1 MLIIYCLKNKKRKLM
16 VAFSILLFAFFL
28 LCSTRYFP
36 LKLIGS
42 IESVYNPIAIEKLD
56 RSSCYYIYVLGSGAT
71 LDARLPASM
80 NLNSVSLMRLIEG
93 IRIYNQLSDA
103 ILVTSAAMEGA
114 KISQAQLSKEA
125 AISLGVK
132 EQNIEILETATST
145 LEEAIAFKEHFGVNK
160 NVILVTSALHMPRAV
175 EIFSDQNIKVVPAP
189 TGYLYKK
196 NQLGYNG
203 ITFPSI
209 ESLELTNS
217 YQTAILKQVYYR
229 WFKKNKTKN

>member
-1 MLIIYCLKNKKRKLM
+1 
-16 VAFSILLFAFFL
+16 
-28 LCSTRYFP
+28 
-36 LKLIGS
+36 
-42 IESVYNPIAIEKLD
+42 
-56 RSSCYYIYVLGSGAT
+56 
-71 LDARLPASM
+71 
-80 NLNSVSLMRLIEG
+80 
-93 IRIYNQLSDA
+93 
-103 ILVTSAAMEGA
+103 MEGA

-132 EQNIEILETATST
+132 QQNIEMLETATST

-175 EIFSDQNIKVVPAP
+175 EIFSDQGIKVLPAP
-189 TGYLYKK
+189 TAYLCKK
-196 NQLGYNG
+196 DDLSYSG